1 MKNLTYLETC
11 EFFENFKNKSFD
23 YQFGIFDLSIY
34 QIVKTT
40 KDIKNKIYNFK
51 KLKFKLIDNVLNF
64 YLTNYKWLIQNIE
77 KSIYSDGENVN
88 IEISN
93 GFKYCQKIDNE
104 VLIATHGTH
113 ILINW

>member
-1 MKNLTYLETC
+1 MNYLTYLETC
-11 EFFENFKNKSFD
+11 ELFNNIKNNSFD
-23 YQFGIFDLSIY
+23 SQLGMFNVNIN

-40 KDIKNKIYNFK
+40 KSIKNTFYDFK
-51 KLKFKLIDNVLNF
+51 KLKFQLIDNILNF
-64 YLTNYKWLIQNIE
+64 YLVNYKWLIHNIE

-93 GFKYCQKIDNE
+93 GFKYCQKINNE